1 MAKRYFPPISA
12 LFEAI
17 GTSPDALNR
26 PGHISVP
33 SALLR
38 HLIAAA
44 ISDLEIDEDVY
55 KEQNPDI
62 AKAYAHRPSGE
73 VAAHYRTVGYF
84 EQRPL
89 PIKFDED
96 YYTRRYPDVNWAVK
110 AKLVVSPLQHFNATG
125 AYELRS
131 PRADL
136 EGITGEW
143 RNTFAASRK
152 KL

>member
-17 GTSPDALNR
+17 GTTPEALNK

-44 ISDLEIDEDVY
+44 VSDLEIDEDVY

-62 AKAYAHRPSGE
+62 AKAYARRPSSE
-73 VAAHYRTVGYF
+73 VAVHYRTVGYF

-89 PIKFDED
+89 PIKFDEN
-96 YYTRRYPDVNWAVK
+96 YYTRRYPDVSWAVK
-110 AKLVVSPLQHFNATG
+110 AKLVASPLQHFNATG
-125 AYELRS
+125 AYELRC

-136 EGITGEW
+136 ESVTEEW
-143 RNTFAASRK
+143 RQTLAESRK
-152 KL
+152 KP